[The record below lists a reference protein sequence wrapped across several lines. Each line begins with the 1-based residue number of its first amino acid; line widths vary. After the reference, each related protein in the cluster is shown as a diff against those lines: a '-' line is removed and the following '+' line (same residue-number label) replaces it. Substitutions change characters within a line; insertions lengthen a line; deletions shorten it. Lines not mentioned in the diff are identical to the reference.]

1 MARSRCAC
9 VDAFKKVNDVRRRHH
24 QRKEEGITVTPPRRK
39 MTLMRH
45 HRQSSTRQAGFS
57 PVFQDPHIHAEPAND
72 EITGMNGRV
81 FTRCSEAVEK
91 QGATMSFDVDVR
103 ADLRAAWERRGL
115 KPSAWCS

>member
-1 MARSRCAC
+1 MKGRGNYSDASKGEDDVECVITTGPAPAR
-9 VDAFKKVNDVRRRHH
+9 
-24 QRKEEGITVTPPRRK
+24 Q
-39 MTLMRH
+39 
-45 HRQSSTRQAGFS
+45 GFHLL
-57 PVFQDPHIHAEPAND
+57 FQDPHIHAEPAND